1 MTFLKQR
8 VGKMAA
14 LLALVAASV
23 LLGAGCASSGGNPN
37 ATKFQ
42 FPGDDA
48 TPAPAQAQASGSAEA
63 PAPLAEPASPAAQPV
78 AVPPKAQPGRPVAA
92 PPTNFVAASSL
103 RVGDMISVSFS
114 DVPPPGLVEVRARI
128 PDDGMLQLHNNVR
141 VRAAGVSIPE
151 LERTIRAAYVPS
163 LYRNLTA
170 IVRADDRYFYVGG
183 EVKTPN
189 RYKLESE
196 MTVLRAIDSAN
207 GFTEFADHND
217 ILLRRQDGS
226 MVTLSEKK
234 IRKNQQVDLPV
245 MPNDHITVKRRFF

>member
-1 MTFLKQR
+1 MSTTN
-8 VGKMAA
+8 
-14 LLALVAASV
+14 
-23 LLGAGCASSGGNPN
+23 LG
-37 ATKFQ
+37 
-42 FPGDDA
+42 
-48 TPAPAQAQASGSAEA
+48 
-63 PAPLAEPASPAAQPV
+63 
-78 AVPPKAQPGRPVAA
+78 
-92 PPTNFVAASSL
+92 AASSL
-103 RVGDMISVSFS
+103 RVGDLISVSFS
-114 DVPPPGLVEVRARI
+114 DVPAPGLAEVRARI

-207 GFTEFADHND
+207 GFTEFANHNK
-217 ILLRRQDGS
+217 IELRRQDGS
-226 MVTLSEKK
+226 AVTLSEKK
-234 IRKNQQVDLPV
+234 IRKGEQIDLPV
-245 MPNDHITVKRRFF
+245 MPNDHITVKRRLF